1 MANACG
7 RPNVVEC
14 PNQAFS
20 RLTASADKAF
30 EAVHAEH
37 GLVYP
42 VKMYGIG
49 PSEVWQL
56 GDVRAVSSVVDAEDM
71 WIVEAVVVEV
81 LEAFADELQALE
93 QAFPACQKSDFV
105 SRFLQRFGKSS
116 GGDGGTAGVKR
127 GIDNENL
134 HDGKCGER
142 TLVDGERCKRGWG
155 LWVSGIFTYDGP
167 HLFKDIVQPLFCFGL
182 QHGYARFAEVR
193 DSLEKR

>member
-49 PSEVWQL
+49 PSAVWQL

-134 HDGKCGER
+134 HGENMGRR
-142 TLVDGERCKRGWG
+142 TLAVEIRCKRVEK
-155 LWVSGIFTYDGP
+155 LLILGIFPYDGAY
-167 HLFKDIVQPLFCFGL
+167 LFKDVVQFFFCF
-182 QHGYARFAEVR
+182 
-193 DSLEKR
+193 SL